1 LCEEKHLEYLEPNLG
16 SQAHHQHLDY
26 WRGMNQHGCAKVNWN
41 IEEKK
46 TYSDEQKTENLYAC
60 HACNKTKADN
70 IKEMKTKCVNKA
82 WI

>member
-1 LCEEKHLEYLEPNLG
+1 
-16 SQAHHQHLDY
+16 
-26 WRGMNQHGCAKVNWN
+26 MNQHGCAKVNWN